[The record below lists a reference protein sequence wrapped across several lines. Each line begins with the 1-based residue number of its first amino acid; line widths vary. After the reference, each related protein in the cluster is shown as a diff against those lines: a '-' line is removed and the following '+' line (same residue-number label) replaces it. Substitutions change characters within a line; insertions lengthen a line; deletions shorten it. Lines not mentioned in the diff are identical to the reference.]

1 MAGGQG
7 PEAGKLEA
15 LAATHKQNQAAL
27 VKAGFN
33 NTFAASVP
41 TYTHV
46 ARPSTDEE
54 KIAELIRLG
63 TINSKNL
70 WVVCGATVFNSEVV
84 MKAQAAI
91 LAKADSD
98 AAASADAAALEFMQ
112 AEVAAAAAKE
122 RRGDKGDSTMS
133 GADLAAAVKF
143 VHLKK
148 SMKGWSSYST
158 VKKRVQFLEA
168 LSPAWTE
175 LVVCDA
181 PAATPVLAAAAAAAA
196 EPTWPGASGGSAP
209 PPGWPHTTPLPPPRT
224 RRCAD

>member
-1 MAGGQG
+1 
-7 PEAGKLEA
+7 
-15 LAATHKQNQAAL
+15 
-27 VKAGFN
+27 
-33 NTFAASVP
+33 
-41 TYTHV
+41 
-46 ARPSTDEE
+46 
-54 KIAELIRLG
+54 
-63 TINSKNL
+63 
-70 WVVCGATVFNSEVV
+70 

-181 PAATPVLAAAAAAAA
+181 LSATPVLAAAAAAA
-196 EPTWPGASGGSAP
+196 ELT
-209 PPGWPHTTPLPPPRT
+209 
-224 RRCAD
+224 

>member
-1 MAGGQG
+1 M
-7 PEAGKLEA
+7 
-15 LAATHKQNQAAL
+15 
-27 VKAGFN
+27 
-33 NTFAASVP
+33 
-41 TYTHV
+41 
-46 ARPSTDEE
+46 
-54 KIAELIRLG
+54 
-63 TINSKNL
+63 
-70 WVVCGATVFNSEVV
+70 
-84 MKAQAAI
+84 
-91 LAKADSD
+91 
-98 AAASADAAALEFMQ
+98 
-112 AEVAAAAAKE
+112 AAAAAKE

-181 PAATPVLAAAAAAAA
+181 LAATPVLAAAAAAA

-209 PPGWPHTTPLPPPRT
+209 PPGWPHTTPPLPPAHAAAPINYAAMT
-224 RRCAD
+224 PAQRRAQMAALTAAMEADGN